1 MDYPK
6 KYFNQTIRKDAHKL
20 KIQTVQ
26 TISRGISNKIDIEDI
41 NDQRE
46 SSMLSIIA

>member
-6 KYFNQTIRKDAHKL
+6 KYSNQTSHKL
-20 KIQTVQ
+20 KIQTAQ
-26 TISRGISNKIDIEDI
+26 TISRGWSNKINDI

-46 SSMLSIIA
+46 SSMLSIIAWA

>member
-26 TISRGISNKIDIEDI
+26 TISRGISNKINDI